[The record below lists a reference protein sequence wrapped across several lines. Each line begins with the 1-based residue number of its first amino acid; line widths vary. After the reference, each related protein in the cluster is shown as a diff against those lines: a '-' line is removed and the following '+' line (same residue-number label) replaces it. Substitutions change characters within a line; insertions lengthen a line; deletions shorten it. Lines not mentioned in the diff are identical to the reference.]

1 MRGLCFS
8 DKEPDYLEEG
18 MWITQIKDYDKKR
31 REVILDDGA
40 LHFLL
45 YAGELRAKHLKAET
59 ELSEEAYRSIVEEIL
74 KPRARKRVL
83 YYLKDSD
90 KTRAQVL
97 TKLRQ
102 GMYPQEVIDD
112 ALQFLEAHRFVDDR
126 RYAENYIEELKG
138 KKSRR
143 EIAAKLYARGI
154 SGAQAREIME
164 EALGAEDEYEACR
177 KALSGKLGRKASI
190 GEEGE
195 LPPDE
200 KRRAYAFLA
209 RKGFS
214 GDAIEYSFRHLKED

>member
-1 MRGLCFS
+1 
-8 DKEPDYLEEG
+8 
-18 MWITQIKDYDKKR
+18 MWISRIKDYDKKR

-45 YAGELRAKHLKAET
+45 YLGELRARHLKAET
-59 ELSEEAYRSIVEEIL
+59 ELTEEAYRSIVEEIL

-90 KTRAQVL
+90 KTRAQIL

-112 ALQFLEAHRFVDDR
+112 ALQFLEAHHFVDDR
-126 RYAENYIEELKG
+126 RYAENYVEELKG
-138 KKSRR
+138 RKSRR

-154 SGAQAREIME
+154 SGEQAREIME
-164 EALGAEDEYEACR
+164 DALGKEDEYEACR
-177 KALSGKLGRKASI
+177 KALLKKLGRRAAD
-190 GEEGE
+190 GAEQE
-195 LPPDE
+195 LPSDE

-209 RKGFS
+209 RRGFS
-214 GDAIEYSFRHLKED
+214 ADAIEYSFRHLKEEN

>member
-1 MRGLCFS
+1 MNGGMPAGDHLW
-8 DKEPDYLEEG
+8 EES

-45 YAGELRAKHLKAET
+45 YPGELRARGLKAET
-59 ELSEEAYRSIVEEIL
+59 ELSGEAYRSIVEEIL

-83 YYLKDSD
+83 YCLKDSD
-90 KTRAQVL
+90 KTRAQIL

-112 ALQFLEAHRFVDDR
+112 ALQFLEAHHFVDDR
-126 RYAENYIEELKG
+126 RYAENYVEELKG

-154 SGAQAREIME
+154 SGAQAREVME
-164 EALGAEDEYEACR
+164 EALGAEDEYAACR
-177 KALSGKLGRKASI
+177 KALLGKLGRSAAQAKQ
-190 GEEGE
+190 E

-214 GDAIEYSFRHLKED
+214 GDAIEYSFRHLDEEV